1 MQLLLDTHTFI
12 WFISGDKSLPKK
24 VVTVIKNVDN
34 KCFISIASIWEIA
47 IKSSLNKLTLKSDF
61 NKISDFLIENDIEIL
76 PITFEH
82 LQTVLSLNYYHRDPF
97 DRLIISQGLVE
108 NLTIVT
114 KDENFES
121 YTDKILWL

>member
-12 WFISGDKSLPKK
+12 WFISGDKALPKK
-24 VVTVIKNVDN
+24 VVAIIKNVDN

-47 IKSSLNKLTLKSDF
+47 IKSSLNKLTLKSGF
-61 NKISDFLIENDIEIL
+61 NKISDFLSENDIEIL

-82 LQTVLSLNYYHRDPF
+82 LQTVLSLKYHHRDPF

-108 NLTIVT
+108 NLTLVT
-114 KDENFES
+114 KDEHFKS